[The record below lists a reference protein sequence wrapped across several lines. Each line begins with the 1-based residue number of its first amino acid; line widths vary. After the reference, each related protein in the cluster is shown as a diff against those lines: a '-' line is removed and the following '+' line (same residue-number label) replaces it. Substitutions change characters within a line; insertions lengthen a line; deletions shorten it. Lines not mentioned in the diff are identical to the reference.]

1 MRVTSIRLWT
11 AALAALALAPAAA
24 SATTRA
30 YVYTV
35 RHAKYGVIG
44 AYDRT
49 VDDGGG
55 ETRARSHLQVRVKIM
70 GITMHRETADQTE
83 TWRDGRLA
91 SFESDTLVNGKDMR
105 VSGQARGGGFAI
117 TSAAGVVM
125 APPDVAASDP
135 WSFSHTGRGTVV
147 SLRSGKLDQVEITGG
162 EPDRVTVD
170 GAQVTARHY
179 RVSTAT
185 QPDKWEVWLR
195 GDGLPVKFRSFDH
208 GAAVDFN
215 LASHTP

>member
-1 MRVTSIRLWT
+1 MRATSILRWAAV
-11 AALAALALAPAAA
+11 AALVLAPAAA
-24 SATTRA
+24 NAATRG

-44 AYDRT
+44 AYNRT

-55 ETRARSHLQVRVKIM
+55 EMRARSHLQVRVKIM
-70 GITMHRETADQTE
+70 GITMHRETADQVE

-91 SFESDTLVNGKDMR
+91 AFQSDTLVNGKDIK
-105 VSGQARGGGFAI
+105 VSGQAQSGRFAI
-117 TSAAGVVM
+117 TSPTGVVM

-147 SLRSGKLDQVEITGG
+147 SLRSGKLDQVDVTGG
-162 EPDRVTVD
+162 EPERVTVN

-179 RVSTAT
+179 RVSTDT
-185 QPDKWEVWLR
+185 QPDKWEVWLEA
-195 GDGLPVKFRSFDH
+195 DGLPVKFRSFDH